1 MDILYSHT
9 TALKLLRE
17 HAGDAELARSSH
29 AALAPAQ
36 CPTSE
41 LYGSA
46 DEPVHVLVSAQQARV
61 SRAGVCTH
69 LRTSP
74 LPSGAVHTLGPTVGQ
89 RERLRLC
96 SPEIAFIQLAEVL
109 EVPKLILL
117 GYELCGSFSVRPSTG
132 ELVEHEPLTTPARLA
147 SMVERCGGMHG
158 VRQARRALRHV
169 LPGSAS
175 PFESILSMLAHL
187 PPSLGGY
194 GLGAPEL
201 NPILTVPSATRA
213 LTPQRT
219 VSPDQLFRE
228 RREVVEYESDE
239 FHLDKEKHT
248 RDSHRRSVLRHMGY
262 HVTTITRGQVFDV
275 DMFDTAMRGLAKAL
289 GRRLRVGGD
298 EWRAARRLLRKALLD
313 PYRSEQRDVAKL
325 ARLQTL
331 GSLTSDEEMGY
342 ALPPDWKDIERGIA
356 EESHGVS
363 TREEAEFWQSVD

>member
-1 MDILYSHT
+1 
-9 TALKLLRE
+9 
-17 HAGDAELARSSH
+17 
-29 AALAPAQ
+29 
-36 CPTSE
+36 
-41 LYGSA
+41 
-46 DEPVHVLVSAQQARV
+46 
-61 SRAGVCTH
+61 
-69 LRTSP
+69 
-74 LPSGAVHTLGPTVGQ
+74 
-89 RERLRLC
+89 
-96 SPEIAFIQLAEVL
+96 
-109 EVPKLILL
+109 
-117 GYELCGSFSVRPSTG
+117 
-132 ELVEHEPLTTPARLA
+132 
-147 SMVERCGGMHG
+147 
-158 VRQARRALRHV
+158 
-169 LPGSAS
+169 
-175 PFESILSMLAHL
+175 MLAHL

-228 RREVVEYESDE
+228 HREVIEYESDE

-289 GRRLRVGGD
+289 GRRLRVGGA

-313 PYRSEQRDVAKL
+313 PYRSEQREVAGL

-342 ALPPDWKDIERGIA
+342 ALPPDWKDIERGAA